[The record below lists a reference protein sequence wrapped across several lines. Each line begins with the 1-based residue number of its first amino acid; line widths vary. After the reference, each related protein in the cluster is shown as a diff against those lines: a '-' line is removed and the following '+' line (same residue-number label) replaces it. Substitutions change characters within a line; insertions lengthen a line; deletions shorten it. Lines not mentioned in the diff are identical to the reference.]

1 MTSFQTKGDRRRA
14 LAVSPPTVIQKGRS
28 ADNLEAI
35 LLKQTSHRAPEL
47 CFGFCHP
54 FRNKPKYT
62 LSPTFKPARGASQ
75 PRLARDWATASLC
88 PSPLTLTKSASMP
101 EFYGE
106 GDQQQLPPPAIA
118 ERHEWVCKGCKKGGA
133 HRLVPNSDGGLSCV
147 CGTVANLVDMVS
159 LERAKNCHKDD
170 DPTQVGEVQ
179 APSTAQTAPWRD
191 GPVSKEERNR
201 RETAQLGGTRVS
213 NPCARKNDMQ
223 QAQRE
228 VERQARKDAE
238 ELCRTDA
245 PDQGRGQK
253 LLAGLEL
260 VFAKMP
266 SLRYDMPLVAAHI
279 RLEAIRIYQLS
290 VRHEHKCCKK
300 GCTYALS
307 TRNMVVLT
315 LGIIELVLSQLAGI
329 EEGDGRLVEEI
340 TQGNNT
346 RKDVERALTQLYQV
360 QQDQNVG
367 NQART
372 ELLSAVHFIS
382 QWKPGKELFSC
393 ASSNF
398 SMTHPNWQ
406 PAAQRSCPG
415 EFGKSA
421 VVDPGDTTTK
431 LRESLKAIVRMRTVP
446 IDTATNLT
454 ASYQLLVP
462 AVMQCATLEGLPR
475 DVVATAIVA
484 ASALKLKKDDP
495 TSDLRRHWFR
505 PLHIAM
511 STIDDFI
518 ARLVELI
525 EIPSDLYSANKDED
539 EAKDQ
544 IPGFCT

>member
-1 MTSFQTKGDRRRA
+1 MASFQTKGDRRRA

-118 ERHEWVCKGCKKGGA
+118 ERHEWVCKGCKKGGT

-223 QAQRE
+223 QAQQE
-228 VERQARKDAE
+228 VSAKHERTRRNCA
-238 ELCRTDA
+238 A
-245 PDQGRGQK
+245 PTRRIKAWTEAIGRP
-253 LLAGLEL
+253 EL

-266 SLRYDMPLVAAHI
+266 SLRCTARGAHSSRAIASTNSRCGTSTSAA
-279 RLEAIRIYQLS
+279 R
-290 VRHEHKCCKK
+290 
-300 GCTYALS
+300 
-307 TRNMVVLT
+307 
-315 LGIIELVLSQLAGI
+315 
-329 EEGDGRLVEEI
+329 
-340 TQGNNT
+340 
-346 RKDVERALTQLYQV
+346 RA
-360 QQDQNVG
+360 
-367 NQART
+367 ART
-372 ELLSAVHFIS
+372 RCLH
-382 QWKPGKELFSC
+382 
-393 ASSNF
+393 
-398 SMTHPNWQ
+398 
-406 PAAQRSCPG
+406 
-415 EFGKSA
+415 
-421 VVDPGDTTTK
+421 
-431 LRESLKAIVRMRTVP
+431 
-446 IDTATNLT
+446 ATWW
-454 ASYQLLVP
+454 S
-462 AVMQCATLEGLPR
+462 
-475 DVVATAIVA
+475 
-484 ASALKLKKDDP
+484 
-495 TSDLRRHWFR
+495 
-505 PLHIAM
+505 
-511 STIDDFI
+511 
-518 ARLVELI
+518 
-525 EIPSDLYSANKDED
+525 
-539 EAKDQ
+539 
-544 IPGFCT
+544 